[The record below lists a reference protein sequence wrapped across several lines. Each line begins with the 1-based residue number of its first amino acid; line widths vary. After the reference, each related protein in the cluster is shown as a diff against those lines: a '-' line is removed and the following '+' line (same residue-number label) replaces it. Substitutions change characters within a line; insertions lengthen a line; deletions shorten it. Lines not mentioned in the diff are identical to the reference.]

1 MGKGRN
7 GADPFVI
14 VLAVA
19 RDGVVVTEEY
29 EGSLASPKIPVV
41 CEALAMRCMT
51 TAEFV
56 QDQEGTF

>member
-14 VLAVA
+14 ALAVA

-29 EGSLASPKIPVV
+29 TGTVASPKIPVV
-41 CEALAMRCMT
+41 GEALAVRCMT

-56 QDQEGTF
+56 QDQG